1 VGNDLDPMLKPTS
14 HPRLAAAALALVAL
28 VSACSAAAVTP
39 APASPSADA
48 TPTTTFEPIP
58 TVNPNPTNPPWFDV
72 ELTDVNSGSTFR
84 ISDFAGK
91 VVLVEMIAVWC
102 PTCQGEM
109 SQVQQLHET
118 YGQDGDLI
126 TVTLDVDVNE
136 DAPLLKK
143 FAETNKFTWRIAI
156 APAEIG
162 RFMAANYDPNY
173 INPPTQPMLII
184 DKKGGVWGLP
194 FGIKS
199 ATSLQKTLDRYLA
212 E

>member
-1 VGNDLDPMLKPTS
+1 MNRS
-14 HPRLAAAALALVAL
+14 RLVAAALALATL
-28 VSACSAAAVTP
+28 ASACSIAATTP
-39 APASPSADA
+39 APASPSTAA
-48 TPTTTFEPIP
+48 TPTQASFELIP

-84 ISDFAGK
+84 IGDFAGK
-91 VVLVEMIAVWC
+91 VVLVEMMAVWC

-126 TVTLDVDVNE
+126 TVTLDVDSNE
-136 DAPLLKK
+136 DAALLKK
-143 FAETNKFTWRIAI
+143 FADTNKFTWRIAV
-156 APAEIG
+156 APVEIG